1 MDNIILSNIKYLKD
15 EKLFFETKLKIL
27 KLENNYKEAIKSLEF
42 KIKIENNENMIELNE
57 IIYNTYNNY
66 SNNYYNSMSINSLL
80 LYYSNNRDINE
91 KMRIV
96 LGNRYDRI
104 INIRKKKFNEDIQIK
119 LEEELN
125 KVKEENIKLGNKLS
139 KLEKKILLEEKDKK

>member
-1 MDNIILSNIKYLKD
+1 
-15 EKLFFETKLKIL
+15 LFFETKLKIL